1 MRGGDLVLMARR
13 RAGLTQRELAE
24 GVGCQQATIARWERG
39 DREPAWEDVQAVA
52 EACGLQV
59 DVHLAGEDRGWW
71 GQIAVQLGLAPV
83 ERVRRLRAP
92 GGVDVVPVLES
103 LASSGV
109 PAIVIGEV
117 AGALHGWPLAL
128 GGGVVEVCAPAAGDA
143 DASTTTGA
151 AAAAGQT
158 HEHPGD
164 GSVLVT
170 EIPPGTGGFGDL
182 ARDAEP
188 IGISTAPRG
197 KGARAAEPESIG
209 VGGGTVLVASL
220 LDLLRIADA
229 SPAGADGRRHAQAYG
244 AVLDVLESAQHEE
257 AQQEEA

>member
-1 MRGGDLVLMARR
+1 M
-13 RAGLTQRELAE
+13 TQRELAE

-59 DVHLAGEDRGWW
+59 DVHLAVEDRGWW
-71 GQIAVQLGLAPV
+71 GQIAVQLDLAPV

-128 GGGVVEVCAPAAGDA
+128 GGGAVEVCAPAAGDA

-151 AAAAGQT
+151 AAAADQT

-244 AVLDVLESAQHEE
+244 AVLDVLELAQHEE

>member
-24 GVGCQQATIARWERG
+24 GLGCRQATIARWERG

-59 DVHLAGEDRGWW
+59 DVHLVGEDRGWW

-92 GGVDVVPVLES
+92 GGADVVPVLES

-117 AGALHGWPLAL
+117 AGALHGWPLVL
-128 GGGVVEVCAPAAGDA
+128 GGGAVEVCAPAA
-143 DASTTTGA
+143 A
-151 AAAAGQT
+151 AADQT
-158 HEHPGD
+158 HEALGAQLPGD

-188 IGISTAPRG
+188 IGIGTASRG
-197 KGARAAEPESIG
+197 KGARTAEPESIG
-209 VGGGTVLVASL
+209 AGGGTVLVASL

-244 AVLDVLESAQHEE
+244 AVLDVLESVQHEDGQHEE
-257 AQQEEA
+257 A

>member
-59 DVHLAGEDRGWW
+59 DVHLVGEDRGWW

-92 GGVDVVPVLES
+92 GGADVVPILES

-128 GGGVVEVCAPAAGDA
+128 GGGAVEVCAPAAADT

-151 AAAAGQT
+151 APITDGT
-158 HEHPGD
+158 YELPGD

-197 KGARAAEPESIG
+197 KGPRAANPESIG

-229 SPAGADGRRHAQAYG
+229 SPAGADGRRHAQAYA
-244 AVLDVLESAQHEE
+244 AVLDVLESTQHEE
-257 AQQEEA
+257 A

>member
-59 DVHLAGEDRGWW
+59 DVHLVGEDRGWW
-71 GQIAVQLGLAPV
+71 GQIAVQLDLAPV

-92 GGVDVVPVLES
+92 GGVDMVPVLES
-103 LASSGV
+103 LASSGL

-128 GGGVVEVCAPAAGDA
+128 GGGVVEVCAPAA
-143 DASTTTGA
+143 A
-151 AAAAGQT
+151 AADQT
-158 HEHPGD
+158 HEALGAQLPGD

-170 EIPPGTGGFGDL
+170 EIPPGTGGFVDL

-197 KGARAAEPESIG
+197 KGGRDAESESIEA
-209 VGGGTVLVASL
+209 GGGTVLVASL

-244 AVLDVLESAQHEE
+244 AVLDVLESAQHEDG
-257 AQQEEA
+257 QREEA

>member
-1 MRGGDLVLMARR
+1 MARR

-103 LASSGV
+103 LAGSGV

-128 GGGVVEVCAPAAGDA
+128 GGGAVEVCAPAAGNTDP
-143 DASTTTGA
+143 TTGA
-151 AAAAGQT
+151 ADQI
-158 HEHPGD
+158 HEALGARLPGD

-197 KGARAAEPESIG
+197 KGARTGEPESMG
-209 VGGGTVLVASL
+209 AGGGTVLVASL

-244 AVLDVLESAQHEE
+244 AVLDVLESAQQEE
-257 AQQEEA
+257 AQQ